1 MDRVRVAI
9 VGCGAISYVTFPGY
23 LAHPDAEIHA
33 LCDPQVGRA
42 EREAARLGISPR
54 IYTDYGQVLADDE
67 VDAVELLTPTHL
79 HPDQSIAA
87 LGAGKH
93 VSTQK
98 PIGPTVADADRVA
111 EAAGASSAM
120 FRVTEN
126 FLYYPPLVRAKELI
140 DAGEIGEL
148 ASMRMRTFLGKDV
161 SQPEVTVTEDA
172 LEWRRDPA
180 ANPGGLTYD
189 AGWHKFAV
197 AVWIAGEAES
207 VSAIITRTDDYMIES
222 PSAVIWKHA
231 GRDLVGILETVYAP
245 GMQIRGRYYPVD
257 DFFEFQGSEGSI
269 WVTRC
274 TGEMHDLPPVMLFT
288 GTETRTFQVPSDWL
302 EGFNGAAAAFIDGIR
317 SGEQQMM
324 DAAMS
329 RATLQLTLAPYL
341 ADERGEA
348 VDPRTIVA

>member
-1 MDRVRVAI
+1 MDRVRIAI

-23 LAHPDAEIHA
+23 LRHPRAEITA
-33 LCDPQVGRA
+33 LCDHVRERA
-42 EREAARLGISPR
+42 EEAARRWGISPR
-54 IYTDYGQVLADDE
+54 IYTDYDQVLADSGI
-67 VDAVELLTPTHL
+67 DAVELLTPTHM

-87 LGAGKH
+87 LAAGKH

-111 EAAGASSAM
+111 AAAAGSAAM

-140 DAGEIGEL
+140 DSGAIGEMS
-148 ASMRMRTFLGKDV
+148 SMRMRTFTGGDLAA
-161 SQPEVTVTEDA
+161 SEMTITEDA
-172 LEWRRDPA
+172 LEWRRVPA
-180 ANPGGLTYD
+180 DNPGGLTYD
-189 AGWHKFAV
+189 SGWHKFAT
-197 AVWIAGEAES
+197 AVWLGGEAET
-207 VSAIITRTDDYMIES
+207 VSAIITRTEDFMIES
-222 PSAVIWKHA
+222 PTAVIWKHA
-231 GRDLVGILETVYAP
+231 GRDLVGILECVYAP

-274 TGEMHDLPPVMLFT
+274 TGEMHDLPPVMLFR
-288 GTETRTFQVPSDWL
+288 GTDSRSFNVPSDWV
-302 EGFNGAAAAFIDGIR
+302 EGFNGAAAAFVDGII

-324 DAAMS
+324 DTAMS

-341 ADERGEA
+341 ASDSGAA
-348 VDPRTIVA
+348 VDPRTITE